1 MIRLRVCTM
10 IALIA
15 WSTSAGTAAQVGRSD
30 PEDARLS
37 AMVGTWNV
45 ELSFCFRPAGPAVTA
60 TGVST
65 IQSLFGGLFVEE
77 KSSTGRRPRSFC
89 WKLTRGRLDTE
100 RARPCANESG

>member
-1 MIRLRVCTM
+1 VIRLRVCTL

-30 PEDARLS
+30 SEDARLT
-37 AMVGTWNV
+37 ALAGTWNV
-45 ELSFCFRPAGPAVTA
+45 ELSFCLRPGGPAVTS
-60 TGVST
+60 TGVLT

-77 KSSTGRRPRSFC
+77 KSSTGRRLRSFC
-89 WKLTRGRLDTE
+89 WKSTPGRLDTE